1 MPVDTRDEFTGHMER
16 TKLIIL
22 VAAGRTE
29 TAAATERNKLEV
41 TAMGTAVHSSPIRR
55 VATVNHL
62 VDIFDDGRTGMKLVN
77 YVFIIISKNGL

>member
-1 MPVDTRDEFTGHMER
+1 MPVDTGDEFTGHMEGA
-16 TKLIIL
+16 KLIIL

-29 TAAATERNKLEV
+29 TATERNKLEV
-41 TAMGTAVHSSPIRR
+41 TAMGTAVRGSPIRR

-62 VDIFDDGRTGMKLVN
+62 VDIFDDSRTGMKPVN